1 MTISGCSL
9 ALLLFVTAAFRFV
22 ASDNIFQPDYDCQS
36 MLMDA
41 DGNNDGVIDRIEY
54 LHLLDDHADGFF
66 AGVDSFDS
74 LPLSLRANFLSLACL
89 CAFFNGSMNDAD
101 ANCCGGNNAQLLA
114 PDPFGDDQEL
124 VWYYNE
130 ICRDTLESIAAA
142 ARDALLESSDSIA
155 RHRYRS
161 HMPSPA
167 PNEIS
172 ATTGLAQP
180 DSNLERPSTVIASAK
195 QSNVVKSSAATPE
208 PVPWHKA
215 HRHYFIPIATLT
227 AFIVVAL
234 VFSLYVST
242 RHQYHFRQRDKNGFV
257 LGSFPSVLP
266 ATSTLTDR
274 NNWNE
279 GGCFEAR
286 SLDEQD
292 CGISFECSY
301 DMSEVSS
308 KISLRSIRV
317 PSLWLSMPYSQP
329 YYKPFADEPICEE
342 VKVGNNISPMT
353 SDQGSDRCSD
363 IGSPVQIRPFR
374 GGDHCTM

>member
-9 ALLLFVTAAFRFV
+9 ALLLLVATAFRFV
-22 ASDNIFQPDYDCQS
+22 VGDNIFQSDYDCQS

-66 AGVDSFDS
+66 
-74 LPLSLRANFLSLACL
+74 
-89 CAFFNGSMNDAD
+89 
-101 ANCCGGNNAQLLA
+101 
-114 PDPFGDDQEL
+114 
-124 VWYYNE
+124 E

-142 ARDALLESSDSIA
+142 DRDALLEREGDDASSDSIA

-172 ATTGLAQP
+172 ATTGL
-180 DSNLERPSTVIASAK
+180 ERPSTVIASAK
-195 QSNVVKSSAATPE
+195 QSNAVKNSAAESPE
-208 PVPWHKA
+208 PVRWHKA
-215 HRHYFIPIATLT
+215 HRHYVIPIATLT

-234 VFSLYVST
+234 VFSLYVSI

-308 KISLRSIRV
+308 RISLRSIRV

-329 YYKPFADEPICEE
+329 YYKPFVDEPICED
-342 VKVGNNISPMT
+342 VKVGNISPMT
-353 SDQGSDRCSD
+353 SEQGSDRGSD
-363 IGSPVQIRPFR
+363 IGTPIQIHSFR
-374 GGDHCTM
+374 GGDHYTM